1 MSQNNN
7 FFKEDINKDLIWYH
21 FDLNDQNLG
30 KLLKES
36 YNDIDNI
43 SKNILLADETRPKI
57 TKIVNGYI
65 IILRGI
71 NLNKNSD
78 PEDMVGVRILVTEN
92 NIYSFSKR
100 KLKAIDD
107 LREKISSK
115 NIIKNSEEFI
125 SIFINLILKKIQ
137 PFINNLSDQI
147 DQIEEEIID
156 ENIAQNRQKILNFRK
171 QIITIKRYLSPQKEV
186 LNFLKNDY
194 FKIAKNKKYLSQNID
209 HITRFIEDLDL
220 YREKLQIIK
229 DEISNIIS
237 EKLNKNTYITS
248 IVATLFLPIGFLT
261 GLLGVNLGGIP
272 GQDKS
277 SFWVF
282 TLILVILFI
291 LELLFLIKLSKSKK

>member
-7 FFKEDINKDLIWYH
+7 FFKENINKDLIWYH

-43 SKNILLADETRPKI
+43 SRNILLADETRPKI
-57 TKIVNGYI
+57 TKIANGYI

-125 SIFINLILKKIQ
+125 SIFIKLILKKIQ
-137 PFINNLSDQI
+137 PLINNL
-147 DQIEEEIID
+147 
-156 ENIAQNRQKILNFRK
+156 
-171 QIITIKRYLSPQKEV
+171 
-186 LNFLKNDY
+186 
-194 FKIAKNKKYLSQNID
+194 
-209 HITRFIEDLDL
+209 
-220 YREKLQIIK
+220 
-229 DEISNIIS
+229 
-237 EKLNKNTYITS
+237 
-248 IVATLFLPIGFLT
+248 
-261 GLLGVNLGGIP
+261 
-272 GQDKS
+272 
-277 SFWVF
+277 
-282 TLILVILFI
+282 
-291 LELLFLIKLSKSKK
+291 